1 MSIEKREGPRI
12 VATLALRVGGST
24 NSTHIADAV
33 AQVWSEA
40 AFALT
45 PIIGQEGVAA
55 LLKRSLHLSTSAY
68 AWLSIAPQTAHKSI
82 DFDALKSLIAH
93 RTADEA
99 IAGSTALFLQFY
111 GLLTNLIGPS
121 LADRI
126 LESAWVDPSS
136 GETAQDHS
144 L

>member
-12 VATLALRVGGST
+12 VATLALRVGRST
-24 NSTHIADAV
+24 NSIQIADAV
-33 AQVWSEA
+33 AQIWGEA
-40 AFALT
+40 AVALT

-55 LLKRSLHLSTSAY
+55 LLKRSLFLSGSTY
-68 AWLSIAPQTAHKSI
+68 AWLSIAPKSATKVI
-82 DFDALKSLIAH
+82 DLEMLKSLIAG
-93 RTADEA
+93 RTVEEA
-99 IAGSTALFLQFY
+99 TAASTALFLQFN

-126 LESAWVDPSS
+126 LESAWADPSS
-136 GETAQDHS
+136 GTTAQDHS

>member
-12 VATLALRVGGST
+12 VATLALRIGQSS
-24 NSTHIADAV
+24 NSTQIADAV
-33 AQVWSEA
+33 AQIWCEA
-40 AFALT
+40 AIALT
-45 PIIGQEGVAA
+45 PIIGREGVAA
-55 LLKRSLHLSTSAY
+55 LLKRSLYLSGSTY
-68 AWLSIAPQTAHKSI
+68 AWLSIGPKTGNKSI
-82 DFDALKSLIAH
+82 DSDALKSLIAGQTTEEA
-93 RTADEA
+93 TA
-99 IAGSTALFLQFY
+99 GGTALFLQFY